1 MKLKETLYI
10 LSGKNDTQQVIS
22 SLYLFQAG
30 TKSICWQLARFI
42 IFTQQM
48 YTVYF
53 IVLYLKSNIDLRKIN
68 VSIDSML
75 HFKGFYTNMYLK
87 KF

>member
-53 IVLYLKSNIDLRKIN
+53 IVLYLKSNIDLRN
-68 VSIDSML
+68 IDSML
-75 HFKGFYTNMYLK
+75 HFKGFYSNM
-87 KF
+87 